1 MESREGQLLA
11 RDYKDIDIFY
21 NPASTHAQE
30 TLAHVRKRFERWDD
44 GPRVQF
50 HTTSADLDYFKE
62 IVIDAIEA
70 KDGETIT
77 GAISGDGSINSHL
90 LIKQDPETPEIVRSS
105 PLWTPGGGNAI
116 NLFKAVTDRLYYRQ
130 PEEVIKHGV
139 IEEFFPLSITST
151 DQTGNI
157 ENRLAASIFSVGA
170 MALAAEFLND
180 PEYRALSLRNKRYG
194 EILTDPIRILQSLK
208 YADEF
213 TIGDSKNQA
222 RELFDFLFINAPHI
236 AKVIHASQVSLTG
249 PAYMLEVPKK
259 STIKVV
265 KSIAKLAIGK
275 GEGKFL
281 TESANFE
288 VISDGV
294 IAQVDGESWYVDP
307 NTKFNVGYS
316 KTPIKIVSTIKNP

>member
-180 PEYRALSLRNKRYG
+180 PDYRASSLRNKRFG
-194 EILTDPIRILQSLK
+194 EILSDPLRVLQSLK
-208 YADEF
+208 FADEF
-213 TIGDSKNQA
+213 EYKNSDNLTKEA
-222 RELFDFLFINAPHI
+222 FDILFINAPHI
-236 AKVIHASQVSLTG
+236 AKVIHAPKVALTG

-259 STIKVV
+259 STYKVV
-265 KSIAKLAIGK
+265 GAIAKLAIGK
-275 GEGKFL
+275 GDGQFL
-281 TESANFE
+281 KDQSIFE
-288 VISDGV
+288 VKTDGIV
-294 IAQVDGESWYVDP
+294 AQVDGESWYVDP
-307 NTKFNVGYS
+307 NTIFNVGYS
-316 KTPIKIVSTIKNP
+316 KNPIKIVSTIKNP

>member
-1 MESREGQLLA
+1 MGSKEGQVLA
-11 RDYKDIDIFY
+11 RDFKDIDIFY
-21 NPASTHAQE
+21 NPASTSAQE
-30 TLAHVRKRFERWDD
+30 TLAHVRKRFDKWEG
-44 GPRVQF
+44 GPRVQY
-50 HTTSADLDYFKE
+50 HVTSANIDYFKE
-62 IVIDAIEA
+62 IVIEAIEA

-90 LIKQDPETPEIVRSS
+90 LIKQDPETPEIVRNS

-116 NLFKAVTDRLYYRQ
+116 NLFKAVTDRLYYRH

-139 IEEFFPLSITST
+139 IEEFYPLAIETT
-151 DQTGNI
+151 DQNGNS
-157 ENRLAASIFSVGA
+157 EERLAASIFSVGA

-180 PEYRALSLRNKRYG
+180 PNYRSNSLRNKRFG
-194 EILTDPIRILQSLK
+194 EILTDPIRVLQSLK

-213 TIGDSKNQA
+213 TYKDSSDQT

-236 AKVIHASQVSLTG
+236 AKVIHATEVSLTG

-259 STIKVV
+259 NSLKVV
-265 KSIAKLAIGK
+265 KSIAKLAIGR
-275 GEGKFL
+275 GEGEFL
-281 TESANFE
+281 KESANFE